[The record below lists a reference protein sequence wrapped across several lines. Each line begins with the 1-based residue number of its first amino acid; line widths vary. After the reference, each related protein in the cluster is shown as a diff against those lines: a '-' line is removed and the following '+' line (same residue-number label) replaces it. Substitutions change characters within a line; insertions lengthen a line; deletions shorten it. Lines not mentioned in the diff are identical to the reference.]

1 MYDAM
6 NLQATSTSVSLL
18 YKERPVLNFAAYV
31 TRMEKAL
38 RGTFED
44 TMQLSWD
51 HDDVVVID
59 IDGSRVLLG
68 YWEATEAGDIQ
79 REGCAAAVVL
89 SVGPGPDWRA
99 ETRLSRYRKAL
110 CKSVA
115 AGIIERHPADL
126 VLWKDLQGVF
136 TIEDFDLMIDQAV
149 DTWHG
154 QETEAII
161 PGGMDDIPGAE
172 AEIAIEA
179 EAEAKAMA
187 ADNGDVDAETP
198 RRGAG
203 RFGAMPVRRLMERLE
218 TEIPDNAPMR
228 LPDMPAPLAESADQA
243 DDTESPSALEI
254 AARADFAKL
263 IANDMP
269 DLPAPDLPQLDRIRD
284 ALYPADVEE
293 DRPELVQRLAIYTAN
308 TTLMLVA
315 LPVGAALMT
324 YNVLGREDAK
334 LTARAMALTGAA
346 IGLMHS
352 SFGLALMH
360 LVS

>member
-1 MYDAM
+1 MYDAI

-18 YKERPVLNFAAYV
+18 YNERPVLNFAADV
-31 TRMEKAL
+31 TRLEKAL

-51 HDDVVVID
+51 HDDIVVID
-59 IDGSRVLLG
+59 IDGSRVVLG
-68 YWEATEAGDIQ
+68 YWEAAEAGDPQ

-99 ETRLSRYRKAL
+99 ETRLSRFRKAL
-110 CKSVA
+110 CQSVA

-126 VLWKDLQGVF
+126 VRWNDLQGVF
-136 TIEDFDLMIDQAV
+136 TLEDFDLMIDQAV
-149 DTWHG
+149 DSWHG
-154 QETEAII
+154 QDAEAII
-161 PGGMDDIPGAE
+161 PGGMDDSLQV
-172 AEIAIEA
+172 EA
-179 EAEAKAMA
+179 EADSEAKT
-187 ADNGDVDAETP
+187 GDTSDAGPDATP
-198 RRGAG
+198 EGARRGSG
-203 RFGAMPVRRLMERLE
+203 RFGAVPVRRLMERLE

-228 LPDMPAPLAESADQA
+228 LPDMPLPLAESADQA
-243 DDTESPSALEI
+243 DGAEGPSELEL

-263 IANDMP
+263 VANDTP

-284 ALYPADVEE
+284 ALYPVDEHAG
-293 DRPELVQRLAIYTAN
+293 RPELVQRLAIYTAN

-324 YNVLGREDAK
+324 YNVLGGEDAK
-334 LTARAMALTGAA
+334 LTARTMALTGAA

-352 SFGLALMH
+352 GFGLMLMH
-360 LVS
+360 MVS